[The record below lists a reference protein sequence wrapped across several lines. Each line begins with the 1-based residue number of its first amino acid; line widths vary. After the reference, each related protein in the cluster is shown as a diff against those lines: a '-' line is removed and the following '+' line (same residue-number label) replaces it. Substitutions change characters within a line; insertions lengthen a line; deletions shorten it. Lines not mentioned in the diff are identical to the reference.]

1 MIKKK
6 VLILEDEESIRSFV
20 SINLKRAGYE
30 TVEFG
35 LGEQAVE
42 YMQNNGDVAICVLD
56 VMLPDTTGFEV
67 CRKLRAAGSRAG
79 IIMLTA
85 LGQENDRVTGLMT
98 GADDYVTK
106 PFSVTEFVARV
117 DAIYRRIMGGAL
129 TDNKTSLGKFSLDAK
144 TRELIFDDKRI
155 ELTQVEYLIVK
166 AFLENPDKALS
177 RDDIMTLVWGKD
189 YHDDI
194 KVIDVNIRRLRLKV
208 EEDPAS
214 PKHIVTV
221 WGFGYKWKE

>member
-1 MIKKK
+1 MVKKK

-42 YMQNNGDVAICVLD
+42 YMQKVGDAAICVLD

-117 DAIYRRIMGGAL
+117 DAIYRRIVGGAL
-129 TDNKTSLGKFSLDAK
+129 TDSRTSLGKFSLDAK

-208 EEDPAS
+208 EEDPAA

>member
-6 VLILEDEESIRSFV
+6 VLVLEDEESIRSFV

-30 TVEFG
+30 TIEFG

-42 YMQNNGDVAICVLD
+42 YMQKDPDIAICILD
-56 VMLPDTTGFEV
+56 VMLPDITGFEV
-67 CRKLRAAGSRAG
+67 CRKIRALGSRAG

-117 DAIYRRIMGGAL
+117 DALYRRMMGGAL
-129 TDNKTSLGKFSLDAK
+129 VDTQIRSGKFSLDARS
-144 TRELIFDDKRI
+144 RELLYEDKRI
-155 ELTQVEYLIVK
+155 ELTQVEYLIIK
-166 AFLENPDKALS
+166 TFLENPEKALS
-177 RDDIMTLVWGKD
+177 RDDIMTAVWGKD

-194 KVIDVNIRRLRLKV
+194 KVIDVNIRRLRLKL

-214 PKHIVTV
+214 PEHILTV
-221 WGFGYKWKE
+221 WGYGYKWKE

>member
-1 MIKKK
+1 MVKKK
-6 VLILEDEESIRSFV
+6 VLVLEDEESIRSFV

-42 YMQNNGDVAICVLD
+42 YMQNNSDVAICVLD
-56 VMLPDTTGFEV
+56 VMLPDLSGFDV
-67 CRKLRAAGSRAG
+67 CRKIRAMGSRAG

-117 DAIYRRIMGGAL
+117 DALFRRIMGGTL
-129 TDNKTSLGKFSLDAK
+129 ENTKIRSGKFSLDEK
-144 TRELIFDDKRI
+144 SRELLYEDKRI

-208 EEDPAS
+208 EEDPAT
-214 PKHIVTV
+214 PEHIITV
-221 WGFGYKWKE
+221 WGYGYKWKE